1 MCAALG
7 LIPGQGG
14 RDILFAK
21 APNTL
26 DYSRSSERLGK
37 CTGWSA
43 RGYEWCKKDGYAT
56 DSIFFLEVRW
66 AGEPRPHPATLA
78 CPS

>member
-1 MCAALG
+1 